1 MYRGGAVTVRLSDTD
16 TARADAVFRELED
29 LLPERF
35 LFELRR
41 LLYAREGGLM
51 QLTELRLR
59 AGAVSSAVI
68 GGRSLPMFATA
79 CRAELERI
87 ADRLSEYSPYAF
99 AEAMAQGYLTTE
111 AGIRVGICRDKGS
124 RGSLRS
130 LVLRLPLHGC
140 SYAEW
145 LWRLWRER
153 GRDGMLLFSA
163 PGGGKTTALS
173 ALVRLI
179 ARRERLRVVV
189 IDERCE
195 LPVAG
200 FSDTT
205 VDTVRGIPK
214 AEGITMAART
224 LSPELIAADEL
235 ATAEEAK
242 ALFDAG
248 RGGVPLLVTAHADSC
263 AELMLRPPARRLID
277 AGFFPCLVELRTDGV
292 RYEAREVQL

>member
-1 MYRGGAVTVRLSDTD
+1 MRAVRGDISA
-16 TARADAVFRELED
+16 ARADAVYRELEE
-29 LLPERF
+29 LLPGRF
-35 LFELRR
+35 ISELGR
-41 LLYAREGGLM
+41 LLRSREGGLM
-51 QLTELRLR
+51 QLSELRLR

-68 GGRSLPMFATA
+68 AGRSLPMFATV

-99 AEAMAQGYLTTE
+99 AEAVAQGYLTTE

-124 RGSLRS
+124 RGALRS

-145 LWRLWRER
+145 LWQTWQER
-153 GRDGMLLFSA
+153 GREGMLLFSA

-179 ARRERLRVVV
+179 SRRARLRVVV
-189 IDERCE
+189 VDERCE
-195 LPVAG
+195 LPVEG
-200 FSDTT
+200 FADTT

-214 AEGITMAART
+214 AEGIAMAART

-235 ATAEEAK
+235 ATAEEAN
-242 ALFDAG
+242 ALFEAG
-248 RGGVPLLVTAHADSC
+248 RGGVPLLITAHADLC
-263 AELMLRPPARRLID
+263 AELMLRPPVRRLID

-292 RYEAREVQL
+292 HYEAREVQL